1 MEDGC
6 CSGLLRIRHG
16 RVDALLPA
24 EQIPDG
30 PVIDARDARVIP
42 GIIDTHNHGTC
53 GWSLEHPRGFA
64 QDVETVCR
72 YVKACASQGIT
83 GVFPT
88 AVPAMISACAQAAAL
103 HPVGAEI
110 CGIHS
115 EGPWLARSGEGEG
128 GTEEDVPPANE
139 PPAVLV
145 SRPTNQPRH
154 RSLHGLYRALINNM
168 VVGVSKGYEIKQE
181 LVGVGFKAEVKGQ
194 ILEMSLGY
202 SHDTHF
208 MLPKEVTATAVTE
221 KKGNPIVT
229 LKSMDKQ
236 LVGQV
241 AAKIRSLRKPEPYKG
256 KGIKFVGEQLRRK
269 AGKSAGAK

>member
-103 HPVGAEI
+103 RSRRYEYGILSVG
-110 CGIHS
+110 GR
-115 EGPWLARSGEGEG
+115 ARTAAAGQ
-128 GTEEDVPPANE
+128 
-139 PPAVLV
+139 
-145 SRPTNQPRH
+145 SRPGDSR
-154 RSLHGLYRALINNM
+154 RVAGSRLFSLTRCNSRRGA
-168 VVGVSKGYEIKQE
+168 Q
-181 LVGVGFKAEVKGQ
+181 Q
-194 ILEMSLGY
+194 
-202 SHDTHF
+202 
-208 MLPKEVTATAVTE
+208 
-221 KKGNPIVT
+221 
-229 LKSMDKQ
+229 Q
-236 LVGQV
+236 
-241 AAKIRSLRKPEPYKG
+241 SLRCRHG
-256 KGIKFVGEQLRRK
+256 CL
-269 AGKSAGAK
+269 

>member
-88 AVPAMISACAQAAAL
+88 AVPAMISACAGCRTAPSRCRDLRYSQRGALACAQRRGRFNAALRSRRYEYGILSVGGRARTAAA
-103 HPVGAEI
+103 GQ
-110 CGIHS
+110 
-115 EGPWLARSGEGEG
+115 
-128 GTEEDVPPANE
+128 
-139 PPAVLV
+139 
-145 SRPTNQPRH
+145 SRPGDSR
-154 RSLHGLYRALINNM
+154 RVAGSRLFSLTRCNSRRGA
-168 VVGVSKGYEIKQE
+168 Q
-181 LVGVGFKAEVKGQ
+181 Q
-194 ILEMSLGY
+194 
-202 SHDTHF
+202 
-208 MLPKEVTATAVTE
+208 
-221 KKGNPIVT
+221 
-229 LKSMDKQ
+229 Q
-236 LVGQV
+236 
-241 AAKIRSLRKPEPYKG
+241 SLRCRHG
-256 KGIKFVGEQLRRK
+256 CL
-269 AGKSAGAK
+269 

>member
-1 MEDGC
+1 M
-6 CSGLLRIRHG
+6 SRIG
-16 RVDALLPA
+16 KLPVNLPA
-24 EQIPDG
+24 GVTVEVSADNVVSVKG
-30 PVIDARDARVIP
+30 PLGTLSQKVDSDIKVEV
-42 GIIDTHNHGTC
+42 GTHK
-53 GWSLEHPRGFA
+53 
-64 QDVETVCR
+64 DVH
-72 YVKACASQGIT
+72 T
-83 GVFPT
+83 G
-88 AVPAMISACAQAAAL
+88 
-103 HPVGAEI
+103 
-110 CGIHS
+110 
-115 EGPWLARSGEGEG
+115 
-128 GTEEDVPPANE
+128 NE
-139 PPAVLV
+139 APAVLV

-256 KGIKFVGEQLRRK
+256 KGIKYIDEVVRRK
-269 AGKSAGAK
+269 EGKTGKGK

>member
-88 AVPAMISACAQAAAL
+88 AVPAMISACAQLPHCTQSVPRSAVFTARGPGLRAAARAVQCRPAL
-103 HPVGAEI
+103 
-110 CGIHS
+110 
-115 EGPWLARSGEGEG
+115 
-128 GTEEDVPPANE
+128 PP
-139 PPAVLV
+139 
-145 SRPTNQPRH
+145 
-154 RSLHGLYRALINNM
+154 I
-168 VVGVSKGYEIKQE
+168 
-181 LVGVGFKAEVKGQ
+181 
-194 ILEMSLGY
+194 
-202 SHDTHF
+202 
-208 MLPKEVTATAVTE
+208 
-221 KKGNPIVT
+221 
-229 LKSMDKQ
+229 
-236 LVGQV
+236 
-241 AAKIRSLRKPEPYKG
+241 
-256 KGIKFVGEQLRRK
+256 
-269 AGKSAGAK
+269 